1 MPVIR
6 TASQVTCILSDLVT
20 KSDVPTIPFPQCKII
35 YWKDSQHSG
44 KMLYLLL
51 QLIRKDTKE
60 QADEDTESEVQKGG
74 KFRGLCLGGVG
85 CRISWHVDGFTNSE
99 PLQKPSL
106 KGFYR
111 HDCGRW

>member
-1 MPVIR
+1 M
-6 TASQVTCILSDLVT
+6 Q
-20 KSDVPTIPFPQCKII
+20 
-35 YWKDSQHSG
+35 KDSQHSG
-44 KMLYLLL
+44 KTLYLLL

-74 KFRGLCLGGVG
+74 KFRGLCLSEVG
-85 CRISWHVDGFTNSE
+85 CSISGHVHGFTNSE
-99 PLQKPSL
+99 PLQKPFL